1 MLDRRYVLRLGTLAL
16 IIGGALAAVLLADTA
31 TLASPGQTT
40 RVSVDSAGSEGNKES
55 REPSVSANG
64 RYVAFESQASNLVS
78 GDTNNTWDIFVR
90 DRETGKTTRVSV
102 DSDGK
107 QGNSESHYPSI
118 SADGRY
124 VVFESFASNLVPG
137 DTNGTWDIFLRDRQT
152 NKTTLVSV
160 DSAGNPAKNDTDYS
174 SFPAI
179 SADGR
184 YVAFMSRSPDF
195 VTGDTNG
202 RRDIFVHD
210 RQTGETTRVS
220 VDSSGQQ
227 GDQDS
232 WNPAISSDGRYVA
245 FHSTATNLV
254 PGDTN
259 NFEDVF
265 VHDRQTG
272 ETTRV
277 SVDSAG
283 NQGNGD
289 SQKPA
294 ISADGRYVAFESR
307 AVNIVQGDTSDTWDV
322 FVHDRQ
328 TGETTQ
334 ASVDSA
340 GNQANAAS
348 QFAAISADGRYV
360 AFQSG
365 ASNLVPD
372 DTNNSPDVFVHD
384 RQTGE
389 TTRVSVDSAGD
400 QGSIGNKSPGGL
412 LSGEPGSSVVVTFS
426 GDGRYLAFTSE
437 ASNLVSGDTN
447 GYLDVFLYDRDPSAP
462 SNFQESGGTSSSQTG
477 KYAVIAALAALAVV
491 IAVGGGWYARR
502 RLLR

>member
-1 MLDRRYVLRLGTLAL
+1 
-16 IIGGALAAVLLADTA
+16 
-31 TLASPGQTT
+31 
-40 RVSVDSAGSEGNKES
+40 VDSAGSEGNKES

-64 RYVAFESQASNLVS
+64 RYVAFESEASNLVS
-78 GDTNNTWDIFVR
+78 GDTNNAWDIFVR

-102 DSDGK
+102 DSN
-107 QGNSESHYPSI
+107 GNQADSESHYPSI

-137 DTNGTWDIFLRDRQT
+137 DTNGAWDIFLRDRQT

-160 DSAGNPAKNDTDYS
+160 DSNGTPAKNDTDYS
-174 SFPAI
+174 AFPDM

-184 YVAFMSRSPDF
+184 YVTFMSRSPDF

-220 VDSSGQQ
+220 VDSSGKE

-232 WNPAISSDGRYVA
+232 WNPAISADGRYVA
-245 FHSTATNLV
+245 FHADATNLV

-259 NFEDVF
+259 NLEDVF

-272 ETTRV
+272 ETTRA

-307 AVNIVQGDTSDTWDV
+307 AANLVLEDTSDTW
-322 FVHDRQ
+322 
-328 TGETTQ
+328 
-334 ASVDSA
+334 
-340 GNQANAAS
+340 
-348 QFAAISADGRYV
+348 
-360 AFQSG
+360 
-365 ASNLVPD
+365 
-372 DTNNSPDVFVHD
+372 DVFVHD

-389 TTRVSVDSAGD
+389 TTRVSVDSAGNQANAASRFAAISADGRYVAFQSDASNLVADDTNSAPDVFMHDRQTGENTRVSVDSAGD
-400 QGSIGNKSPGGL
+400 QGSIGNRAPGGL
-412 LSGEPGSSVVVTFS
+412 PSGEPGSSVVVTFS

-462 SNFQESGGTSSSQTG
+462 SNFQESAGTSSSQTG

-502 RLLR
+502 RLFR